1 MRPQSDLF
9 RALLSALALGVT
21 LTIAGCGRTLVFGER
36 DGVNFAIR
44 ADSAAKPP
52 LEITF
57 GLDRV
62 VGTIVPPAGEKDG
75 RPAGEAVNMFA
86 GFQVQRYSDLSPEKP
101 VGVDL
106 EITTQFAS
114 GEAARWVAENPAAVA
129 HIVNL
134 SGVTISRSA
143 AFARII
149 KDRQALLAEV
159 IGLKKANQAVLV
171 AQEMAPRL
179 SERPPEIQQALGVYL
194 PRNGRFASAGAQA
207 FLRQWA
213 VMDPIERNPAFASE
227 WSAAIGRA
235 TQ

>member
-1 MRPQSDLF
+1 VKPQSELS
-9 RALLSALALGVT
+9 RAPLAALALGVT
-21 LTIAGCGRTLVFGER
+21 LIVAGCGRTLVFAER

-52 LEITF
+52 LEINF

-62 VGTIVPPAGEKDG
+62 VGTVVPPAGEQDG

-86 GFQVQRYSDLSPEKP
+86 GFQVQRYSDLSLEKP

-114 GEAARWVAENPAAVA
+114 GEAARNVAESPAVVA
-129 HIVNL
+129 QIVKL
-134 SGVTISRSA
+134 TGVTIPRSVV
-143 AFARII
+143 FAKTL
-149 KDRQALLAEV
+149 KDRQTLLAEV
-159 IGLKKANQAVLV
+159 MGLKGNQWIVV

-179 SERPPEIQQALGVYL
+179 SERPPEIQRALGVHL

-213 VMDPIERNPAFASE
+213 VMDPLELNSAFASE
-227 WSAAIGRA
+227 WSAAITRA
-235 TQ
+235 AQ